1 MMGRKLRGVLLI
13 TAGLVLILTA
23 AWIFSLNEREEA
35 LAAANTEVLLEQ
47 MYEEIEAN
55 KNIYD
60 TQGRLAQFELGGHEA
75 LGILNIPSL
84 GLELP
89 VLNDWNYEMLII
101 APGRYFG
108 TPEEGNMILLGHN
121 YKRHFARLKEL
132 KPGDRAEL
140 YTLGGVTYIY
150 ELDMIET
157 LGKTDLEELVAGEW
171 DMTIFTCTVGGER
184 RVTARFRLV
193 DAMMN

>member
-1 MMGRKLRGVLLI
+1 MNRKLRGSLLMI
-13 TAGLVLILTA
+13 AGLALIITA

-35 LAAANTEVLLEQ
+35 LAASNTEILLEQ
-47 MYEEIEAN
+47 MHEEIEAN
-55 KNIYD
+55 RNIYD
-60 TQGRLAQFELGGHEA
+60 TQGRLAEFELGGQEA

-84 GLELP
+84 DLELP
-89 VLNDWNYEMLII
+89 VLDDWNYELLII

-108 TPEEGNMILLGHN
+108 SPEEGNLILLGHN

-140 YTLGGVTYIY
+140 YTLDGVTYIY
-150 ELDMIET
+150 ELESLET
-157 LGKTDLEELVAGEW
+157 LEKTALEELVTGEW
-171 DMTIFTCTVGGER
+171 EMTVFTCTVGGER

-193 DAMMN
+193 DAVLN